1 MSESSRLFLMLRRI
15 AITMALLAL
24 TMLLALGCGGSDR
37 RGGGG
42 DDDDDSAGS
51 DDDDTADDDDSVSDD
66 DDSISDDDDTTGS
79 GASTPVIQ
87 SVMVC
92 EQPNPQATDPACVA
106 PDCFYAQF
114 NIMVTDGDGDLLNG
128 TLSSSVGGGAPQA
141 LSITEDPAAAGGM
154 TGFYAGIPAKSRG
167 TEMPYSITITDAAG
181 NASQPYPGVW
191 SIPAA
196 TGIDDCPL

>member
-15 AITMALLAL
+15 AISMALLAL

-42 DDDDDSAGS
+42 DDDDDDSAVS
-51 DDDDTADDDDSVSDD
+51 DDDDTADD

-79 GASTPVIQ
+79 GSSTPVIQ
-87 SVMVC
+87 SVLVC

-128 TLSSSVGGGAPQA
+128 TLTSSVGGGAPQS
-141 LSITEDPAAAGGM
+141 LPITEDPAAAGGM
-154 TGFYAGIPAKSRG
+154 TGFYVGILAAGRG
-167 TEMPYSITITDAAG
+167 TDMPYSITITDAAG

-191 SIPAA
+191 SVPTS
-196 TGIDDCPL
+196 TGQDDCPQ